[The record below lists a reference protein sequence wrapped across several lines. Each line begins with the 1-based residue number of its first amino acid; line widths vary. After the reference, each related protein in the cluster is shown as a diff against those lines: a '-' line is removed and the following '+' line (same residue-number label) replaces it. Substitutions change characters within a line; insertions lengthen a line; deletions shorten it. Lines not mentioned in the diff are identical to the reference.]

1 MLISCA
7 PVRQGRDLEAQK
19 RLHCRLT
26 FDSVTTVV
34 AVVHRTTGEDVPTLL
49 YGILEL
55 AGQVESMRG
64 DTLIMEP
71 HYIAKAS
78 VSPSGALLVVRVTNK
93 TMLPDLVFVPV
104 GPGVH
109 VDESDDARR
118 RRPSVGSLLAF
129 ATLVLYFAFYR
140 W

>member
-1 MLISCA
+1 MHL
-7 PVRQGRDLEAQK
+7 
-19 RLHCRLT
+19 RLT

-34 AVVHRTTGEDVPTLL
+34 VVMHRTTGDDVPTLL
-49 YGILEL
+49 YGVVEL
-55 AGQVESMRG
+55 AGEVESMRG
-64 DTLIMEP
+64 DTLIIEP
-71 HYIAKAS
+71 NYIAKWSAT
-78 VSPSGALLVVRVTNK
+78 PSGAIRIVRLTNK

-118 RRPSVGSLLAF
+118 WRPSVASLLGF
-129 ATLVLYFAFYR
+129 ATAVLYFAFYR